1 MLQWGRLVVDDSKA
15 KEAEFYRRIAEL
27 RSKSNQFPWSTGEI
41 PVFEIPKD
49 QTKLYA
55 DSEAEDAEITDEQ
68 LERRVLMD
76 LVAPTY
82 NFRTFYKRLNY
93 ELKRAN
99 RYDRSLSLLIVAVDG
114 LDDILKSRGM
124 ETADSIVAA
133 SAAVMLTSIRDI
145 DLIGRCREDSFGIIL
160 PETPRSGAEV
170 AAERIRT
177 RLENFEVVAKGRS
190 YLVNVSIGVSCF
202 AGRPLTDSG
211 YGQGPAVEEVFG
223 CAARAVMEC
232 MDNGGNGIVFADDSS
247 Q

>member
-1 MLQWGRLVVDDSKA
+1 MSEEKKA

-27 RSKSNQFPWSTGEI
+27 RSKNNQFPWTTGEI
-41 PVFEIPKD
+41 PIFELPKE
-49 QTKLYA
+49 QTKLYG
-55 DSEAEDAEITDEQ
+55 DSEVEDGAISNDE

-99 RYDRSLSLLIVAVDG
+99 RYDRALSLLVVAVDG
-114 LDDILKSRGM
+114 LDEIGKARGL
-124 ETADSIVAA
+124 EVRDNIVAA

-145 DLIGRCREDSFGIIL
+145 DLIGRCREDAFGIIL

-177 RLENFEVVAKGRS
+177 RLENFEVVIKGRS
-190 YLVNVSIGVSCF
+190 YLLSVSIGVSCF
-202 AGRPLTDSG
+202 SGRPLVETG
-211 YGQGPAVEEVFG
+211 FGQGPSVEDVFG
-223 CAARAVMEC
+223 CAADAVMVR
-232 MDNGGNGIVFADDSS
+232 MKDGGNGITFADELNR
-247 Q
+247 

>member
-1 MLQWGRLVVDDSKA
+1 VSEEKKA

-27 RSKSNQFPWSTGEI
+27 RSKNNQFPWTTGEI
-41 PVFEIPKD
+41 PIFELPKE
-49 QTKLYA
+49 QTKLYG
-55 DSEAEDAEITDEQ
+55 DSEVEDSAVSADE

-99 RYDRSLSLLIVAVDG
+99 RYDRCLSLLVVAVDG
-114 LDDILKSRGM
+114 LDDIGKARGL
-124 ETADSIVAA
+124 EVRDNIVAA

-145 DLIGRCREDSFGIIL
+145 DLIGRCREDAFGIIL

-177 RLENFEVVAKGRS
+177 RLENYEVVIKGRS
-190 YLVNVSIGVSCF
+190 YLLSVSIGVSCF
-202 AGRPLTDSG
+202 SGRPLVETG
-211 YGQGPAVEEVFG
+211 YGQGPSVEDVFG
-223 CAARAVMEC
+223 CAADAVMVR
-232 MDNGGNGIVFADDSS
+232 MKGGGNGITFADELNR
-247 Q
+247 

>member
-1 MLQWGRLVVDDSKA
+1 MVDDKKA

-27 RSKSNQFPWSTGEI
+27 RSKNNQFPWSTGEI
-41 PVFEIPKD
+41 PVFELPRE

-55 DSEAEDAEITDEQ
+55 DSEAEDSEISEEQ

-99 RYDRSLSLLIVAVDG
+99 RYDRTLSLLIVAVDG
-114 LDDILKSRGM
+114 LTDIANSRGM
-124 ETADSIVAA
+124 EVGDSIVAA

-145 DLIGRCREDSFGIIL
+145 DLIGRCREDAFGIIL

-177 RLENFEVVAKGRS
+177 RLENYEVVIKGRS
-190 YLVNVSIGVSCF
+190 YLISVSIGVSCF
-202 AGRPLTDSG
+202 SGRPLVDSG
-211 YGQGPAVEEVFG
+211 FGQGPAVEEVFG
-223 CAARAVMEC
+223 SAASAVMAC
-232 MDNGGNGIVFADDSS
+232 MQNGGNGIRFADED
-247 Q
+247 